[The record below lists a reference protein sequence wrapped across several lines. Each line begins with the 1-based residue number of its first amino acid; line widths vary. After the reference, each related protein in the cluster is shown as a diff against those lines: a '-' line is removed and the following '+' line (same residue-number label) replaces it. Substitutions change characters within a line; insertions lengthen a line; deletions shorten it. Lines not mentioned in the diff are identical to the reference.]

1 MVSNILREF
10 RDFVLRGNVLD
21 LAVAVVIGMAF
32 AALVTALVTY
42 ILTPFIAAIVGQ
54 PDLGGIELAIGDAVL
69 EIGLFVEAVFNF
81 MVIAAVIFFFVVK
94 PVNLLME
101 RRNRGEA
108 PADLPTPEEIALLR
122 EIRDLLKQRQ

>member
-32 AALVTALVTY
+32 AALVTALVTF

-54 PDLGGIELAIGDAVL
+54 PDLGVIELAIGDAVL
-69 EIGLFVEAVFNF
+69 EIGLFAEAVFNF
-81 MVIAAVIFFFVVK
+81 LVIAAVIFFFVVK

>member
-32 AALVTALVTY
+32 AALVTALVTF
-42 ILTPFIAAIVGQ
+42 IVTPFIAAIVGQ
-54 PDLGGIELAIGDAVL
+54 PDLAGIELAIGDAVL

-81 MVIAAVIFFFVVK
+81 LVIAAAIFFFVVK

-108 PADLPTPEEIALLR
+108 PADRPTPEEIALLR

>member
-1 MVSNILREF
+1 MSNILKEF

-32 AALVTALVTY
+32 AAVVTALVTY

-54 PDLGGIELAIGDAVL
+54 PDLSGIELAIGDAVL
-69 EIGLFVEAVFNF
+69 EIGLFAEAVFNF
-81 MVIAAVIFFFVVK
+81 LVIAAVIFFFVVK